1 MNADGDDEDD
11 DDDDDYDDD
20 DGSLKSSFY
29 TCGARLYMFVEVV

>member
-1 MNADGDDEDD
+1 MSMNADG

-20 DGSLKSSFY
+20 DDSLQSSFY